1 MYPQW
6 ILENREN
13 YEYILKNNKKYSTT
27 PSAWSKSYSYA
38 SIYNDEGLQNLK
50 QNFNL
55 GSLKKNRTDLEECL
69 RAMEWKF
76 QQLLS
81 KTQSDY
87 NGVLNAFEILKYCK
101 RSRTT
106 VNCLC
111 HATVLTEVLLA
122 LGYKARKISCLPIDV
137 VPFDNHVLTIVYI
150 PSLNKWIMLDPSMC
164 CYVTDIK
171 HNILSISEIRTHLVN
186 GDVIKVCPYGRFSN
200 LNIHSSKTL
209 TLNHSDYITYLFKN
223 FFRFLSRDKQNSNAT
238 KDNDIFYLLIPK
250 GYLPANTV
258 QRCFVENANVELR
271 ITDNENF
278 FW

>member
-50 QNFNL
+50 QNYNL

-69 RAMEWKF
+69 RAMEWTF

-87 NGVLNAFEILKYCK
+87 NGVLNAFGILKYCK

-106 VNCLC
+106 VNC
-111 HATVLTEVLLA
+111 
-122 LGYKARKISCLPIDV
+122 
-137 VPFDNHVLTIVYI
+137 
-150 PSLNKWIMLDPSMC
+150 
-164 CYVTDIK
+164 
-171 HNILSISEIRTHLVN
+171 
-186 GDVIKVCPYGRFSN
+186 
-200 LNIHSSKTL
+200 
-209 TLNHSDYITYLFKN
+209 
-223 FFRFLSRDKQNSNAT
+223 
-238 KDNDIFYLLIPK
+238 
-250 GYLPANTV
+250 
-258 QRCFVENANVELR
+258 
-271 ITDNENF
+271 
-278 FW
+278 